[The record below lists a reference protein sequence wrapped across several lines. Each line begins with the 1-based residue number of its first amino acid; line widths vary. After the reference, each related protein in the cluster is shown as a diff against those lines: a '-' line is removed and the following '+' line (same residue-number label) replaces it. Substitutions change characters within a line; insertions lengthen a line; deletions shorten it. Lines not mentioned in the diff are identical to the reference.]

1 MRANSSSPHAG
12 DRTFTEVGRRGRAA
26 IEAGRRKHLK
36 RAALLTA
43 MILLAVLSSTGQ
55 AQADAPADVAG
66 LIDSVVPGQLKK
78 YGLPGA
84 AVSVVSGGRQVF
96 AKGYGHAD
104 LAGKTP
110 VDAERTTFFTAS
122 VAKTFTATAAL
133 QLVGQHKLDLD
144 ADVNRYLRTFTIDD
158 TFPGRPVTLRHLLTH
173 TAGFE
178 ANVIG
183 GSTADP
189 QGTRSLAR
197 TVEED
202 QPERVRPPGTL
213 LAYDNYGYDLA
224 GYLVEVASGQPF
236 DQYVREHVLQ
246 PLGMTGTSFAA
257 PLPEKLEQALAT
269 GYDGDK
275 PYRRYYGHPASG
287 TGAVTTAADMSRLMI
302 ALLNDD
308 PRLGKGIGELMMRR
322 HYTQD
327 ERLPGMGYGVE
338 ETRRNG
344 HRIFFK
350 GGDVNGFHH
359 LLAML
364 PDRKTGIY
372 VVSNGEGAQPA
383 LHDLVDRIVDDQ
395 FPGRAEEPRRVG
407 GDTSAYAGTYLT
419 SRPLG
424 DLLRFGS
431 LMNHVTVTSSG
442 DGRITTTGLSH
453 DPAVAAQ
460 EWIGIGPGLFA
471 EQDGQERIAFGPGG
485 VLAGGHQE
493 EATTFERAPA
503 GLYLALLY
511 SGLAALLIGVVTIPA
526 VALVRRIRRR
536 PAEHPAA
543 WWLAWVTGVLILP
556 FLYGLAVTLVIAPS
570 DAIFLGSPTL
580 TGALLASSAAFVL
593 TGGLVVGTAGAWWKG
608 WWRLP
613 GRISYTAYMLGA
625 VSFMTVAY
633 LFNLV
638 GGVFA

>member
-1 MRANSSSPHAG
+1 M
-12 DRTFTEVGRRGRAA
+12 
-26 IEAGRRKHLK
+26 KQ
-36 RAALLTA
+36 AALLAA
-43 MILLAVLSSTGQ
+43 MIVLAILSGTGQ
-55 AQADAPADVAG
+55 AHAVGQASADGPADVG
-66 LIDSVVPGQLKK
+66 RLIDSVVPGQLEK

-96 AKGYGHAD
+96 AKGYGYAD
-104 LAGKTP
+104 LARRTP
-110 VDAERTTFFTAS
+110 VDAEHTPFFTAS
-122 VAKTFTATAAL
+122 VAKGFTAMAVL

-144 ADVNRYLRTFTIDD
+144 ADVNRYLRTFTIDN

-178 ANVIG
+178 ENVIG
-183 GSTADP
+183 TSTADP
-189 QGTRSLAR
+189 AATRSLAR

-213 LAYDNYGYDLA
+213 LAYNNYGYDLA
-224 GYLVEVASGQPF
+224 GYLVEVASGLPF
-236 DQYVREHVLQ
+236 DRYLRERVLQ

-257 PLPEKLEQALAT
+257 PLPDRLEQALAT

-275 PYRRYYGHPASG
+275 PYRPYYGHPASG

-302 ALLNDD
+302 ALLDDD
-308 PRLGKGIGELMMRR
+308 PRLGHGIGELMMRR

-327 ERLPGMGYGVE
+327 KRLTGMGYGVE
-338 ETRRNG
+338 EMLRNG

-350 GGDVNGFHH
+350 GGDINGFHH

-364 PDRKTGIY
+364 PDQRTGIY

-383 LHDLVDRIVDDQ
+383 LYDLVNRIVDHQ
-395 FPGRAEEPRRVG
+395 FPGRTEAPRPMG
-407 GDTSAYAGTYLT
+407 GDTSAYAGTYIT
-419 SRPLG
+419 SRSFG

-431 LMNHVTVTSSG
+431 LINHVTVTSSG
-442 DGRITTTGLSH
+442 DGRITTTGLSR

-460 EWIGIGPGLFA
+460 EWIRIGPGLFA
-471 EQDGQERIAFGPGG
+471 EQGGQERIALSPDG

-503 GLYLALLY
+503 TLYLSLLY
-511 SGLAALLIGVVTIPA
+511 SGLAAFVIGVVAIPA
-526 VALVRRIRRR
+526 VALLRRIRHR

-556 FLYGLAVTLVIAPS
+556 FLYGLAVTIVIAPS

-580 TGALLASSAAFVL
+580 TGALLASSTAFVL
-593 TGGLVVGTAGAWWKG
+593 TAGVVVCTAGAWWKG

-613 GRISYTAYMLGA
+613 GRISYTVYMLAA

>member
-1 MRANSSSPHAG
+1 
-12 DRTFTEVGRRGRAA
+12 
-26 IEAGRRKHLK
+26 
-36 RAALLTA
+36 
-43 MILLAVLSSTGQ
+43 
-55 AQADAPADVAG
+55 
-66 LIDSVVPGQLKK
+66 
-78 YGLPGA
+78 
-84 AVSVVSGGRQVF
+84 
-96 AKGYGHAD
+96 
-104 LAGKTP
+104 
-110 VDAERTTFFTAS
+110 
-122 VAKTFTATAAL
+122 
-133 QLVGQHKLDLD
+133 
-144 ADVNRYLRTFTIDD
+144 
-158 TFPGRPVTLRHLLTH
+158 
-173 TAGFE
+173 
-178 ANVIG
+178 
-183 GSTADP
+183 
-189 QGTRSLAR
+189 
-197 TVEED
+197 
-202 QPERVRPPGTL
+202 
-213 LAYDNYGYDLA
+213 
-224 GYLVEVASGQPF
+224 
-236 DQYVREHVLQ
+236 
-246 PLGMTGTSFAA
+246 
-257 PLPEKLEQALAT
+257 
-269 GYDGDK
+269 
-275 PYRRYYGHPASG
+275 
-287 TGAVTTAADMSRLMI
+287 MI
-302 ALLNDD
+302 ALLDDD

-395 FPGRAEEPRRVG
+395 FPGRAEEPRPVG

-419 SRPLG
+419 SRPVG

-442 DGRITTTGLSH
+442 DGRITTTGLSP
-453 DPAVAAQ
+453 DPDVAAQ
-460 EWIGIGPGLFA
+460 EWIRIGPGLFA
-471 EQDGQERIAFGPGG
+471 EQDGQERIAFSADG

-493 EATTFERAPA
+493 EATTYERAPA

-511 SGLAALLIGVVTIPA
+511 SGLAALLIGVVAIPA

-593 TGGLVVGTAGAWWKG
+593 TGGLVACTAGAWWKG

-613 GRISYTAYMLGA
+613 ERISYTAYMLGA